1 MPRSENIFEAIESGD
16 ARRIIAVVD
25 PMFKKAAREASA
37 RAHAEGV
44 EVCDRRARDYADSQA
59 GRQGITTEGRIV
71 SS

>member
-1 MPRSENIFEAIESGD
+1 MPKPENIFEAIESGD

-44 EVCDRRARDYADSQA
+44 EVCDGRARDEATPKPVARASRPKD
-59 GRQGITTEGRIV
+59 E
-71 SS
+71 

>member
-1 MPRSENIFEAIESGD
+1 MPLPKNIFEAIESGD

-44 EVCDRRARDYADSQA
+44 EVCDGRARDEATPKLAARAPRSKH
-59 GRQGITTEGRIV
+59 E
-71 SS
+71 